1 VSTNPVTSNT
11 SSALGASTSAAPL
24 FNIGGLASGLDTN
37 SIISQLLS
45 IERQPEVK
53 LAQKQVVETARQN
66 ALRDVNT
73 RLVNLQT
80 AADAMRDVGT
90 WAPTQSVSTTD
101 PTNLSVVRTGGAAAG
116 GYQVQVTQLA
126 RAHQVT
132 QSSSLA
138 NATTDDTLHI
148 QVGASTAVDV
158 QIANGDSLQTIS
170 DKINSQNGMQ
180 VFASVVSG
188 KLVLSGKVTGA
199 ANTISVTSDNG
210 TAAALGF
217 AQSLQARDAQYSID
231 GGPVQSSASNT
242 VTSAIP
248 GVSMTFT
255 GVMAAAASVN
265 VGAPEPDTSAIQAKI
280 QAFVDQYNS
289 TVDFIHSELTEQ
301 KVQNPQTND
310 DLGKGVLNGDPGLE
324 SLLTKLR
331 QSIGDTFST
340 APSDMNQLSI
350 VGLSTGSAVGSG
362 TLNQDS
368 IEGLLTLDTDK
379 LTTALTTRMS
389 DVKALFTNVTGTYAS
404 EGLGQRMDDL
414 LTPYVQTGGVLAS
427 RIDGETNTI
436 NDLKQQ
442 QADIETRVTLKETQ
456 LRAQFTAME
465 TALAQSQSLSAS
477 ISGQLASLSAVS

>member
-1 VSTNPVTSNT
+1 VSTNSTT
-11 SSALGASTSAAPL
+11 SALGASTSAAPL

-45 IERQPEVK
+45 IERAPEVK

-66 ALRDVNT
+66 DLRDVNT
-73 RLVNLQT
+73 RLVNLKN

-101 PTNLSVVRTGGAAAG
+101 ATNLSVVRTGGAAAG
-116 GYQVQVTQLA
+116 GYQVMVSQLA

-132 QSSSLA
+132 QSTSLA
-138 NATTDDTLHI
+138 AATTDDVLHI
-148 QVGASTAVDV
+148 AVGSNTAVDV
-158 QIANGDSLQTIS
+158 PIANGDSMQSIA
-170 DKINSQNGMQ
+170 DKINAQNGSQ
-180 VFASVVSG
+180 VFASVVNG
-188 KLVLSGKVTGA
+188 KVVLSGKITGA
-199 ANTISVTSDNG
+199 ANTIAVTSDNG

-217 AQSLQARDAQYSID
+217 QQSLQARDALYSID
-231 GGPVQSSASNT
+231 GGTQQSSASNT
-242 VTSAIP
+242 VTTAIP
-248 GVSMTFT
+248 GVSLTFT
-255 GVMAAAASVN
+255 GVMTNAASVN
-265 VGAPEPDTSAIQAKI
+265 VGAPAPDTDAIQAKI

-301 KVQNPQTND
+301 KVLKPQTD
-310 DLGKGVLNGDPGLE
+310 DDRGKGVLNGDPGLE
-324 SLLTKLR
+324 SLLSSLR
-331 QSIGDTFST
+331 QAIGDTFSG
-340 APSDMNQLSI
+340 APSDMNQLGL
-350 VGLSTGSAVGSG
+350 VGLSTGAAVGSG

-368 IEGLLTLDTDK
+368 IEGLLTLDADK
-379 LTTALTTRMS
+379 LKTALTTRMS

-414 LTPYVQTGGVLAS
+414 LTPQVQTGGVLAS
-427 RIDGETNTI
+427 RIDGESSAI
-436 NDLKQQ
+436 KDLKQQ

-477 ISGQLASLSAVS
+477 ISGQLASLAATS